1 MLSPVRHVLRTAHK
15 GGRVAVPF
23 EQQARPASPLVSR
36 VFVLTRRRSI
46 SLHRSA
52 HALKHL
58 RPMARSTSFTLSL
71 IYFNMMF
78 FDSFFFEKY
87 SEECFAMRV
96 PRARDCTR
104 GNRRAPRLP
113 SHKAG
118 GGSCRCMAPICRR
131 RIVTGAPRVPNY
143 AVRVPPCSPSER
155 QAAAGAA
162 ISIDGTCSFTAKGTL
177 VRVAV

>member
-78 FDSFFFEKY
+78 FDPFFFEKY
-87 SEECFAMRV
+87 SEECFALRV

-118 GGSCRCMAPICRR
+118 GGIVSLHGSHMPTSYRHRR
-131 RIVTGAPRVPNY
+131 AT
-143 AVRVPPCSPSER
+143 SSELC
-155 QAAAGAA
+155 GK
-162 ISIDGTCSFTAKGTL
+162 STTL
-177 VRVAV
+177 